1 MTEIDLRWRLRQL
14 PRELEPSRDLW
25 AGIAARIDTPAPRRT
40 PRPWWLSLAMAA
52 SVLVAVGLGWR
63 LSPAFSIAV
72 PAPSATASVNF
83 TGHLVAREAK
93 VMTIEYESALR
104 QFHGAPVPD
113 SVAGSLQTL
122 DASAEQIRQAIATD
136 PQSVYLLQQLRKT
149 YSRRLA
155 LTQRA
160 LVG

>member
-1 MTEIDLRWRLRQL
+1 MTETDLRWRLRQL
-14 PRELEPSRDLW
+14 PRDVEPSRDLW
-25 AGIAARIDTPAPRRT
+25 AGIAARIDAPAPRRA
-40 PRPWWLSLAMAA
+40 PRVWWLPLAMAA
-52 SVLVAVGLGWR
+52 SVLVASGIGWR
-63 LSPAFSIAV
+63 LS
-72 PAPSATASVNF
+72 APVSTSAPTAAADL
-83 TGHLVAREAK
+83 TGHLVAREAR

-104 QFHGAPVPD
+104 QFRGAPLSD
-113 SVAGSLQTL
+113 SVAGSLHTL

-160 LVG
+160 VIG